1 MSDTLHLDKV
11 RAGASVWNKWR
22 RDNPSIVPDL
32 TGLRISASEL
42 QFGVVQ
48 GGPVDF
54 SRTELNNAV
63 LVHATLIEANLAG
76 AVLVKADLSY
86 ARLNKADLR
95 GADLRGAKIGHADL
109 TDARLDGAFVCGADL
124 RHARGLTQQ
133 QIERALGGDR
143 TLLPAGLEVPTTW
156 LVEEERERQ
165 RPDGQGI
172 DSQIS
177 EYDLLGVKPKASM
190 LEIRTAWLRL
200 VKELHPDIAADDPS
214 ANERLKAIN
223 RAYQGLK
230 SNEQRE
236 MARRAQRPASG
247 GAATF
252 AVFLFLPIA
261 ATLAMAVWTHGI
273 PVTLRDEPVTAVVE
287 QRPTADDTALAA
299 AMGQE
304 ADETRVAPAL
314 RYQPNQ
320 VALSGEVGTLPN
332 SALERTDKTSDDDA
346 AWANAAA
353 EATTASLNRYLGL
366 HPQGRHAQKAIDDL
380 TQLAAVELALGEDYA
395 VREAAA
401 MQRAEPIL
409 RRYLLEY
416 PTGPLAPEARG
427 KLAALE
433 AGTRAAVAWSHAEQ
447 EDSKVE
453 NAENVVAFAA
463 DDLTAQAVRQEAGR
477 QELALAKPAEREPTN
492 DPIAATDVTRS
503 NGELAEQ
510 LALATHVDSQTNG
523 RHAEAKLA
531 GLERTL
537 ETQSASVGASTK
549 HARPPL
555 RTGRPVASTAHSA
568 TRWPSA
574 DEPFV
579 AADGRI
585 R

>member
-1 MSDTLHLDKV
+1 MPRHILGRGTDRKLQAMSDTLHLDKV

-22 RDNPSIVPDL
+22 RDNPGIVPDL

-42 QFGVVQ
+42 PFGVVQ

-230 SNEQRE
+230 STEQRE
-236 MARRAQRPASG
+236 MARRAQRP
-247 GAATF
+247 
-252 AVFLFLPIA
+252 
-261 ATLAMAVWTHGI
+261 
-273 PVTLRDEPVTAVVE
+273 
-287 QRPTADDTALAA
+287 
-299 AMGQE
+299 
-304 ADETRVAPAL
+304 
-314 RYQPNQ
+314 
-320 VALSGEVGTLPN
+320 
-332 SALERTDKTSDDDA
+332 
-346 AWANAAA
+346 
-353 EATTASLNRYLGL
+353 
-366 HPQGRHAQKAIDDL
+366 
-380 TQLAAVELALGEDYA
+380 
-395 VREAAA
+395 
-401 MQRAEPIL
+401 
-409 RRYLLEY
+409 
-416 PTGPLAPEARG
+416 
-427 KLAALE
+427 
-433 AGTRAAVAWSHAEQ
+433 
-447 EDSKVE
+447 
-453 NAENVVAFAA
+453 
-463 DDLTAQAVRQEAGR
+463 
-477 QELALAKPAEREPTN
+477 
-492 DPIAATDVTRS
+492 
-503 NGELAEQ
+503 
-510 LALATHVDSQTNG
+510 
-523 RHAEAKLA
+523 
-531 GLERTL
+531 
-537 ETQSASVGASTK
+537 
-549 HARPPL
+549 
-555 RTGRPVASTAHSA
+555 
-568 TRWPSA
+568 
-574 DEPFV
+574 
-579 AADGRI
+579 
-585 R
+585 